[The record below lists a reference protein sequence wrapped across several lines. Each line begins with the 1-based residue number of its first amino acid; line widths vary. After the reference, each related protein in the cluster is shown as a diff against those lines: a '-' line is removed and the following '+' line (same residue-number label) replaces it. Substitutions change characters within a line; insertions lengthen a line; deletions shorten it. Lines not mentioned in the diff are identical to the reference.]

1 MKSSRIDPSAL
12 LDRLEKK
19 YARKVEIEKIKRQAK
34 QQRQSLAK
42 IRGMSVSN
50 LLGKQSA
57 LFDNDFKFTHR

>member
-1 MKSSRIDPSAL
+1 MKRSHVNPSAL
-12 LDRLEKK
+12 LNRLEKK
-19 YARKVEIEKIKRQAK
+19 YARKVEIEKMKRQAK

-57 LFDNDFKFTHR
+57 IFDNDFMLTHR